1 LVENEMTYDSYVL
14 KNIKD
19 MHFEVCNV
27 CDLSCIYCSAFHP
40 TPGKNPFMPL
50 EIAQRYIELVFRRTC
65 APDIGLMF
73 YGGEALLQKVTW
85 FRNVIE
91 YANYQATKYNKKL
104 HFYMQSCATVLDS
117 ERLDLIGKYNI
128 VIGTSLD
135 GPPEINEKSRG
146 KTKVVM
152 DSISKLKEIG
162 CFGGVICTANEYNYD
177 GIHDVLQFFEEQE
190 IFWVAVNIVY
200 SIGRGQDLNPLSTER
215 VFSVYNGIYNYF
227 EQTRGKKVV
236 EANMAARLDKY
247 VYPPSSTDFR
257 EKLSCNHPICGG
269 GITLVLCDSN
279 GDLYPCGCANM
290 TTQFRLGNVNL
301 LNDDCFMD
309 QIYEFHTKSRKHDE
323 KCHSC
328 HAAQI
333 CNFGCAGFRA
343 IDKVTDASECNA
355 TKMLHSFLAKR
366 DPEVIQEVVHNL
378 RTGKQEHDWR
388 SKHPEA

>member
-1 LVENEMTYDSYVL
+1 MSYDSYVL

-19 MHFEVCNV
+19 IHFEVCNV

-40 TPGKNPFMPL
+40 TSAKNSFMPI
-50 EIAQRYIELVFRRTC
+50 EIAQKYIELVFQRTC

-73 YGGEALLQKVTW
+73 YGGEALLQRVTW
-85 FRNVIE
+85 FHNVIE
-91 YANYQATKYNKKL
+91 YAKYQATKYNKKL

-117 ERLDLIGKYNI
+117 ERLDLIEKYNI

-146 KTKVVM
+146 KTKLVM
-152 DSISKLKEIG
+152 DSIRKLKEVG

-177 GIHDVLQFFEEQE
+177 KIPEVLQFFEEHE

-200 SIGRGQDLNPLSTER
+200 SIGRGQNLNPLSAKK
-215 VFSVYNGIYNYF
+215 VFLVYNGIYNYL
-227 EQTRGKKVV
+227 ERTKGKMVV

-247 VYPPSSTDFR
+247 IYPPSLTDFK

-269 GITLVLCDSN
+269 GITLVLCDST

-290 TTQFRLGNVNL
+290 TDQFRLGNVNL
-301 LNDDCFMD
+301 LNDNYFMD
-309 QIYEFHTKSRKHDE
+309 QIYAFHAKSRKHDE

-333 CNFGCAGFRA
+333 CNFGCTGFRA
-343 IDKVTDASECNA
+343 IDKVTDASECHA
-355 TKMLHSFLAKR
+355 TKMLHSFLAKK
-366 DPEVIQEVVHNL
+366 DIEAIQEIVHNL